1 MGRRIFLAGLVSV
14 AVCGVSA
21 LPASASTPTP
31 TITKFKPTSAVVG
44 NEVTITGTNLAG
56 ATKVTFNGKKATVIS
71 DTAKKIEADVPIG
84 ATTGYVV
91 VTTPGGTATSAS
103 RLKVLAPLT
112 DAKSVTSD
120 GDSQDG
126 NGYCA
131 VLTSAGV
138 VCWGYGASGE
148 LGDGKFYTTGN
159 DGSAV
164 PVHVVGAG
172 GTGTL
177 TGVAD
182 LASDADGSYC
192 ALLTS
197 GEVDCWGFGYYGEL
211 GDGQFYTTGNDGSA
225 IPVQVVGVGGTGT
238 LTGVANLTN
247 GGDDYCAVLTSGG
260 VDCWGYGYDGELGNA
275 QFYTTGNVGSAV
287 PVQVVGV
294 DGTGTLTG
302 VADLSSDSG
311 GYCALLTSG
320 GVDCWGKGY
329 YGQLGD
335 GQFYTTGNIG
345 SAVPVQVVS
354 VSGTGTVTGVASLTS
369 GGAGYCAVLTS
380 GGVDCWGYGYYGEL
394 GDGQFYTTG
403 NDGSA
408 VPVQVVGVGG
418 TGTLTGAAK
427 ISADGNG
434 SYCVV
439 VTSRGV
445 DCWGYGYNGQLGNG
459 QFYTSGD
466 NGSAVPVQVEGISGT
481 GTLTGAA
488 KIDADG
494 DNGYCAVLTSGAV
507 DCWGFG
513 EDGELGDGQFYYTGN
528 DGSAVPVQVEGI
540 GGTGTLTG
548 TAELSSV
555 GDGLCAVLTS
565 SRVVCWG
572 YGAKG
577 QLGDGEFYTTGFL
590 GSAGPVKVG

>member
-1 MGRRIFLAGLVSV
+1 MGRRILLAGLVCV

-21 LPASASTPTP
+21 LPASASTPKP
-31 TITKFKPTSAVVG
+31 KITKFEPTSAVVG
-44 NEVTITGTNLAG
+44 NGVSITGTNLAG
-56 ATKVTFNGKKATVIS
+56 ATEVTFNGVKANVIS
-71 DTAKKIEADVPIG
+71 DTANKIEADVPAG
-84 ATTGYVV
+84 AKTGYIKVK
-91 VTTPGGTATSAS
+91 TPGGTATSAS
-103 RLKVLAPLT
+103 RLTVLAPLT
-112 DAKSVTSD
+112 DAKIVSSD
-120 GDSQDG
+120 GDSENG

-131 VLTSAGV
+131 VLASGGV
-138 VCWGYGASGE
+138 VCWGYGA
-148 LGDGKFYTTGN
+148 K
-159 DGSAV
+159 
-164 PVHVVGAG
+164 
-172 GTGTL
+172 
-177 TGVAD
+177 
-182 LASDADGSYC
+182 
-192 ALLTS
+192 
-197 GEVDCWGFGYYGEL
+197 GEL

-225 IPVQVVGVGGTGT
+225 VPVQVVGVGGTGT
-238 LTGVANLTN
+238 LTSVANLTS
-247 GGDDYCAVLTSGG
+247 GGNDYCAVLTSGG
-260 VDCWGYGYDGELGNA
+260 VDCWGYGYDGELGNG
-275 QFYTTGNVGSAV
+275 QFYTTGNIGSAV

-294 DGTGTLTG
+294 GGTGTLTG

-311 GYCALLTSG
+311 GYCAVLTSG

-329 YGQLGD
+329 YGQLGN

-369 GGAGYCAVLTS
+369 GGDGYCAVLTS

-403 NDGSA
+403 SNGSA
-408 VPVQVVGVGG
+408 VPVQVVGVSG

-434 SYCVV
+434 SYCAVL
-439 VTSRGV
+439 TSGGV
-445 DCWGYGYNGQLGNG
+445 DCWGYGYDGELGNG
-459 QFYTSGD
+459 QFYTTGD

-494 DNGYCAVLTSGAV
+494 DVGYCAVLTSGAV

-528 DGSAVPVQVEGI
+528 DGSAVPVKVEGF

-565 SRVVCWG
+565 GRVVCWG

-577 QLGDGEFYTTGFL
+577 QLGDGEFYKTGFL
-590 GSAGPVKVG
+590 GSAAPVQVG